1 MDRSLMGNMSRIIS
15 FFFSGETWRA
25 LRKMLSPTFT
35 TGKLKFMLHPI
46 EGIADSTVAF
56 IEKKAK
62 ENPEMDFKP
71 IIQGFALD
79 R

>member
-1 MDRSLMGNMSRIIS
+1 
-15 FFFSGETWRA
+15 
-25 LRKMLSPTFT
+25 
-35 TGKLKFMLHPI
+35 MLHPI

-79 R
+79 RSVKLLVQNSTTR